1 MQPSGKIYL
10 VDDDPAV
17 RDALGALLE
26 SAGYRVAG
34 VATARTLLDE
44 CRAQDRAVVI
54 LDHFL
59 DDLTGLEL
67 QAELKRRDVDW
78 PLIFISGSGNVQ
90 LSVRA
95 MKAGAMD
102 FLEKPIDKDSLLA
115 CVKGAFARL
124 DERER
129 AFELAQEAQA
139 RCNSLSDREREVM
152 GCIISGMSN
161 SKVAEQLD
169 LSIRTVEVHRANIK
183 RKMGADTLAELV
195 RLADLCQMPG

>member
-17 RDALGALLE
+17 RDALASLLE
-26 SAGYRVAG
+26 TTGYRVSRI
-34 VATARTLLDE
+34 ARGGELLDD
-44 CRAQDRAVVI
+44 CRAQEHAVVI

-67 QAELKRRDVDW
+67 QKELKRREIDW
-78 PLIFISGSGNVQ
+78 PLIFISGSGNIQ

-102 FLEKPIDKDSLLA
+102 FLEKPIDGDALLA
-115 CVKGAFARL
+115 CVEAAFARIEKRDHTRRL
-124 DERER
+124 EAAARE
-129 AFELAQEAQA
+129 
-139 RCNSLSDREREVM
+139 RCNSLSEREREVM
-152 GCIISGMSN
+152 GCIVSGMSN
-161 SKVAEQLD
+161 SSIAEHLD

-183 RKMGADTLAELV
+183 RKMGADTLADLV
-195 RLADLCQMPG
+195 RMADLC